1 MLLVVNFKSY
11 KKGKEVLELAKLIQ
25 KYDKKAIVGIPEK
38 NIEEVKKKTK
48 VKVFSQKDV
57 NSGFVDGT
65 FLNHSDHRISF
76 SVLKKKVADYK
87 KRKKKVLVFVKNIS
101 DAKKVKTLKPWA
113 IAYEDPKLIGSG
125 KSITEYRTKEV
136 KDFAKLFKDSKII
149 PICGAGISD
158 GKDVAKARALG
169 CKGVVVA
176 SAIARGSLKK
186 AESFLQS

>member
-11 KKGKEVLELAKLIQ
+11 KKGKEVLKLAKLIQ
-25 KYDKKAIVGIPEK
+25 KYDKKAVVGIPEK
-38 NIEEVKKKTK
+38 SVEEVKKKTK

-136 KDFAKLFKDSKII
+136 KTFARLFKKSKII

-158 GKDVAKARALG
+158 GNDVRKARA
-169 CKGVVVA
+169 
-176 SAIARGSLKK
+176 
-186 AESFLQS
+186 